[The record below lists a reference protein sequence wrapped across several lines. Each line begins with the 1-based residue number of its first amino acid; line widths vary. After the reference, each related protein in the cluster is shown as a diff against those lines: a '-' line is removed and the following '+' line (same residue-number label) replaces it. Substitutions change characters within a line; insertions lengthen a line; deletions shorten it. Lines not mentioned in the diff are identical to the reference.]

1 MRPLLLVALLALP
14 AWSQSADWESGIAQV
29 SAKGMS
35 PGTGVVVAVRGGRAY
50 VVTCSH
56 VVGGDPKP
64 TVTFRAAPE
73 QPYPAAVRHLQG
85 ERKDGLAL
93 LVVEKPPVGVKAVQA
108 QADAGA
114 VAGTP
119 AVVAGYPVSVGA
131 FTVLT
136 ATIASIRGTELF
148 ITPQTDEGFSG
159 GPVLVDG
166 RVAGIVYGR
175 EGGFGLAVP
184 AAIVDV
190 YLRGLE
196 VRWGS
201 EGPKPAEAKVEPAG
215 PSVPTADTIRV
226 NPKDGL
232 KYVWIPPGKF
242 MMGCSLWDKGCEDD
256 EKPPHEVT
264 ITRGFFLGR
273 TEVTEAAYTRF
284 ASATGGARD
293 SASSNP
299 SLPVVNVSWEDAK
312 AYCEWA
318 GMRLPTEAEWE
329 YAARATN
336 MGARYGALDDV
347 AWYGDN
353 SGKKRLDTAKL
364 WASDRANYDKV
375 LKDNGNRVYAVAGKE
390 PNAWGLYDML
400 GNVWEWVADWYG
412 DKYYEQKVGLD
423 PVGPQSGQ
431 QRVLRGGSWNVSPD
445 YVRVSYRGWYV
456 PTFRLDRIGFR
467 CAGELR

>member
-1 MRPLLLVALLALP
+1 MSDIFLSYASEDRPRVKPLVEALEQQGWSVWWDRTILPGETWEEVIETALAGARCVIVLWSRDSVRPESRVRIEVDEARRRHIPLVPALLDDVTIPMAYRGIRAASLVDWSGVLP
-14 AWSQSADWESGIAQV
+14 HPEFDKLARGV
-29 SAKGMS
+29 AK
-35 PGTGVVVAVRGGRAY
+35 VL
-50 VVTCSH
+50 
-56 VVGGDPKP
+56 P
-64 TVTFRAAPE
+64 TVGTPRASE
-73 QPYPAAVRHLQG
+73 
-85 ERKDGLAL
+85 
-93 LVVEKPPVGVKAVQA
+93 
-108 QADAGA
+108 A
-114 VAGTP
+114 VAG
-119 AVVAGYPVSVGA
+119 AAN
-131 FTVLT
+131 
-136 ATIASIRGTELF
+136 ASQG
-148 ITPQTDEGFSG
+148 
-159 GPVLVDG
+159 
-166 RVAGIVYGR
+166 
-175 EGGFGLAVP
+175 
-184 AAIVDV
+184 
-190 YLRGLE
+190 
-196 VRWGS
+196 
-201 EGPKPAEAKVEPAG
+201 PAG
-215 PSVPTADTIRV
+215 DTVADHSEV
-226 NPKDGL
+226 FENPKDGL
-232 KYVWIPPGKF
+232 TYVWIPPGKF
-242 MMGCSLWDKGCEDD
+242 TMGCSPGDSECHSD

-273 TEVTEAAYTRF
+273 TEVTEAAYARF
-284 ASATGGARD
+284 ASATGRARD

-299 SLPVVNVSWEDAK
+299 DLPVVNVSWEDAR

-329 YAARATN
+329 YAARATTT
-336 MGARYGALDDV
+336 GARYGALDDV

-375 LKDNGNRVYAVAGKE
+375 LKDNGNRVHAVAGKD

-431 QRVLRGGSWNVSPD
+431 QRVLRGGSWNVSPE